1 MSNVRGTVSKALL
14 MSIVARSVRC
24 AGFGELRPSC
34 IVCVRVVRRVVVE
47 CRARNPCCVGERGMC
62 GVMFVRISLSSI
74 LTGLGRRDIGL
85 YEAGSVGVLLGLSIG
100 MILAVFQRLGMLLL
114 LTEKLK
120 MEVRAPMATGPKCLR
135 CR

>member
-1 MSNVRGTVSKALL
+1 
-14 MSIVARSVRC
+14 
-24 AGFGELRPSC
+24 
-34 IVCVRVVRRVVVE
+34 
-47 CRARNPCCVGERGMC
+47 MC

-100 MILAVFQRLGMLLL
+100 MILAVFQRLGILLL

-120 MEVRAPMATGPKCLR
+120 MEVRAPMATGPRCLR